1 MPLDQDLV
9 KRNFLGKD
17 GFIWWIGQIPEE
29 ANYVENQT
37 GRREE
42 PGTVNGP
49 GERYKVRIF
58 GYHEI
63 ECGQPELPDADLPWA
78 TVMYPVTAGGGGGA
92 ASQSANLTQGTM
104 VYGFFLDGHD
114 AQQPVIMGVL
124 GYNQTSFS
132 PVERYISDTC
142 NKGQPFDGYGPED
155 KVPMTHVKESPE
167 EVIDPVTKEPSSGP
181 SEKLNQPGSP
191 TSSILKSSAIGE
203 DVADTAS
210 KLEKEDSEDP
220 TALKQPQRCNKD
232 DGQQGMKTEIMK
244 HMREIQRLQSLAD
257 GWVAAVNGKVEGVQ
271 ERIQKIIESL
281 TSKIVGFV
289 KSVINKV
296 RGFAIRTIENLSKD
310 AYTLVFP
317 NQDKTLNQAQ
327 NKIMDT
333 LSCLFDKIIAGL
345 MSLVSGILGDVAEQA
360 VNTTEC
366 LVSGMM
372 GNILGNVLGGIVSG
386 IQGIL
391 DSVSSVIGS
400 IASGAAGAVGAILG
414 FIENILQFGAA
425 FSCQED
431 YSCSETEEWSIGKGI
446 ESISEFGSEM
456 ADTAKGIIDS
466 IAGVGGA
473 AGSAVDGILGSFS
486 QNGGS
491 CDVGPVASGPP
502 TIKVIGGG
510 GEGAEGNA
518 IIGDDGEILAV
529 EITNPGSGY
538 VTAPK
543 IAIQDPTGAGTG
555 AFLQGIIGLPDS
567 GGGPGDAGD
576 TGVPDGGVTGGGAGG
591 GGTGGGDDDDTDPDD
606 GDSDNNPTNSGAGDD
621 EEVNDGSKTVT
632 NGDDTIK
639 VTPFNPN
646 PGDTVTIEWSSG
658 GETVVD
664 NNFGAGDSETSG
676 SINIE
681 NFTQPKTFILTT
693 SDGEDTTT
701 TTIRVVPRGTDNVNI
716 LKDIKV
722 VNPGYGYLKESD
734 GSLGANGRQWAS
746 RCDTYY
752 IDPDGKFSQPIPPGN
767 VITLLPGSKLYVP
780 SPVTGYGVDSD
791 NDKDVDDGA
800 SQDTLFTPGG
810 LQDVDTTVTITTP
823 KCPPP
828 KDGDELT
835 DIGFGT
841 GGDSEGDPS
850 TGDGKYGV
858 RLCVKQ
864 ILIENAGVNFDPSD
878 EIYLEPDRGTKLSME
893 LGPYGSIAKI
903 TVVQKGCGFTRV
915 PKVRINTRTGFN
927 QELIPLFEVQ
937 RIGEAD
943 LENLALR
950 ALDRDN
956 RGIISVVDCVNNR
969 YKRPDPSGSSA
980 DSGYY
985 EKGKPNAAVKALD

>member
-124 GYNQTSFS
+124 GYNQTAFS

-345 MSLVSGILGDVAEQA
+345 MDLVGGILGDVSEQA

-555 AFLQGIIGLPDS
+555 AFLQGIIGLPD
-567 GGGPGDAGD
+567 GGGTTAGD
-576 TGVPDGGVTGGGAGG
+576 TGVPDGGV
-591 GGTGGGDDDDTDPDD
+591 GGGDEDD
-606 GDSDNNPTNSGAGDD
+606 DSDNNPSDSAGNQDND
-621 EEVNDGSKTVT
+621 GDGSKTVT

-658 GETVVD
+658 GETVID
-664 NNFGAGDSETSG
+664 NNFGAGESEVSG
-676 SINIE
+676 VIGIE

-701 TTIRVVPRGTDNVNI
+701 TTIRVVPKGTDNVNI

-752 IDPDGKFSQPIPPGN
+752 IDPNGKFSQPIAPGN
-767 VITLLPGSKLYVP
+767 VITIPAGSQLYVP
-780 SPVTGYGVDSD
+780 SPVTGYGVESD
-791 NDKDVDDGA
+791 NEKDVDDGV
-800 SQDTLFTPGG
+800 SQDTIFTPGG
-810 LQDVDTTVTITTP
+810 LQNVNTTVTITTP

-828 KDGDELT
+828 KDGDELA

-841 GGDSEGDPS
+841 GGDTEGDPS
-850 TGDGKYGV
+850 TSDGKYGV

>member
-155 KVPMTHVKESPE
+155 KIPLTHIKESPE

-181 SEKLNQPGSP
+181 SEKVNQPGSP
-191 TSSILKSSAIGE
+191 TSTITKASAISE

-210 KLEKEDSEDP
+210 NLEKEDSEDP
-220 TALKQPQRCNKD
+220 SALKQPQRCNKD
-232 DGQQGMKTEIMK
+232 DGQQGIKTELMK
-244 HMREIQRLQSLAD
+244 HMREIQRLQSLAQ
-257 GWVAAVNGKVEGVQ
+257 GWVAAVNGEVEGVQ

-281 TSKIVGFV
+281 TTKIVGFV
-289 KSVINKV
+289 KSIINKV

-317 NQDKTLNQAQ
+317 NQDQKLNQAQ

-345 MSLVSGILGDVAEQA
+345 MDLVGGILGDVADSA

-391 DSVSSVIGS
+391 DSVSSVIGA
-400 IASGAAGAVGAILG
+400 IGGAAAGAVGAILG

-466 IAGVGGA
+466 IAGVGEA

-491 CDVGPVASGPP
+491 CDVGPIASGPP

-538 VTAPK
+538 VTTPK

-555 AFLQGIIGLPDS
+555 AFLQGIIGLPDGPD
-567 GGGPGDAGD
+567 GGGTQPGD
-576 TGVPDGGVTGGGAGG
+576 TGVPDGGV
-591 GGTGGGDDDDTDPDD
+591 GGGDEDD
-606 GDSDNNPTNSGAGDD
+606 DSDNNPSDSAGDND
-621 EEVNDGSKTVT
+621 QDDDGDGSKTVI
-632 NGDDTIK
+632 NEGDTVK
-639 VTPFNPN
+639 VTPFRPN
-646 PGDTVTIEWSSG
+646 PGDTVCIEWSSEG
-658 GETVVD
+658 KTVIN
-664 NNFGAGDSETSG
+664 NNFGAGESQMSG
-676 SINIE
+676 RICIE
-681 NFTQPKTFILTT
+681 NFTQPKTFIITT
-693 SDGEDTTT
+693 SDDEDTTT
-701 TTIRVVPRGTDNVNI
+701 TTIRVVPKGTDNVNV

-752 IDPDGKFSQPIPPGN
+752 IDPNGRFSQPIAPGN
-767 VITLLPGSKLYVP
+767 VITIPAGSQLYVP
-780 SPVTGYGVDSD
+780 SPVTGYGVESD
-791 NDKDVDDGA
+791 DEKDVDDGV
-800 SQDTLFTPGG
+800 SQDTIFTPGG
-810 LQDVDTTVTITTP
+810 LQNVNSTVTITTP

-828 KDGDELT
+828 KDGDELA

-841 GGDSEGDPS
+841 GGDTEGDPS

-878 EIYLEPDRGTKLSME
+878 EIYLEPDHGTKLSME

>member
-124 GYNQTSFS
+124 GYNQTAFS

-296 RGFAIRTIENLSKD
+296 RGFTIRTIENLSKD

-327 NKIMDT
+327 NKVMDL

-345 MSLVSGILGDVAEQA
+345 MDLVGGILGDVSEQA

-491 CDVGPVASGPP
+491 CDVGPVVSGPP

-555 AFLQGIIGLPDS
+555 AFLQGIIGLPDT
-567 GGGPGDAGD
+567 GGGTGD
-576 TGVPDGGVTGGGAGG
+576 TGVPDGGVTGGGGAGG
-591 GGTGGGDDDDTDPDD
+591 GGTGGGGDDDDTDPDD
-606 GDSDNNPTNSGAGDD
+606 GDSDNNPTNPGAGDD

-632 NGDDTIK
+632 NGGDTIK
-639 VTPFNPN
+639 VIPFNPN

-658 GETVVD
+658 GETIVD

-780 SPVTGYGVDSD
+780 SSVTGYGVDSD

-800 SQDTLFTPGG
+800 SQNTLFTPGG

-937 RIGEAD
+937 RIGEAN
-943 LENLALR
+943 LEDLALR

>member
-317 NQDKTLNQAQ
+317 NQDQKLNQAQ

-345 MSLVSGILGDVAEQA
+345 MDLVGGILGDVSEQA

-491 CDVGPVASGPP
+491 CNVGPVASGPP

-555 AFLQGIIGLPDS
+555 AFLQGIIGLPD
-567 GGGPGDAGD
+567 GGGTQSGD
-576 TGVPDGGVTGGGAGG
+576 TGVPDGGV
-591 GGTGGGDDDDTDPDD
+591 GGGDEDD
-606 GDSDNNPTNSGAGDD
+606 DSDNNPSDSAGDQD
-621 EEVNDGSKTVT
+621 DDGDGSKTVT

-658 GETVVD
+658 GETVID
-664 NNFGAGDSETSG
+664 NNFGAGESEVSG
-676 SINIE
+676 VIGIE

-701 TTIRVVPRGTDNVNI
+701 TTIRVVPKGTDNVNI

-752 IDPDGKFSQPIPPGN
+752 IDPNGRFSQPIAPGN
-767 VITLLPGSKLYVP
+767 VITIPAGSQLYVP
-780 SPVTGYGVDSD
+780 SPVTGYGVESD
-791 NDKDVDDGA
+791 NEKDVDDGV
-800 SQDTLFTPGG
+800 SQDTIFTPGG
-810 LQDVDTTVTITTP
+810 LQNVNTTVTITTP

-828 KDGDELT
+828 KDGDELA

-841 GGDSEGDPS
+841 GGDTEGDPS

-903 TVVQKGCGFTRV
+903 TVAQKGCGFTRV

>member
-1 MPLDQDLV
+1 MDSFGGLV
-9 KRNFLGKD
+9 KFLKKS
-17 GFIWWIGQIPEE
+17 
-29 ANYVENQT
+29 NYVENQT

-155 KVPMTHVKESPE
+155 KIPLTHIKESPE

-181 SEKLNQPGSP
+181 SEKVNQPGSP
-191 TSSILKSSAIGE
+191 TSTITKASAVSE

-317 NQDKTLNQAQ
+317 NQDQKLNQAQ

-345 MSLVSGILGDVAEQA
+345 MDLVGGILGDVSEQA

-391 DSVSSVIGS
+391 DSVSSV
-400 IASGAAGAVGAILG
+400 VGAIA
-414 FIENILQFGAA
+414 GA
-425 FSCQED
+425 
-431 YSCSETEEWSIGKGI
+431 
-446 ESISEFGSEM
+446 
-456 ADTAKGIIDS
+456 
-466 IAGVGGA
+466 
-473 AGSAVDGILGSFS
+473 
-486 QNGGS
+486 
-491 CDVGPVASGPP
+491 
-502 TIKVIGGG
+502 
-510 GEGAEGNA
+510 
-518 IIGDDGEILAV
+518 
-529 EITNPGSGY
+529 
-538 VTAPK
+538 
-543 IAIQDPTGAGTG
+543 DP
-555 AFLQGIIGLPDS
+555 L
-567 GGGPGDAGD
+567 
-576 TGVPDGGVTGGGAGG
+576 
-591 GGTGGGDDDDTDPDD
+591 
-606 GDSDNNPTNSGAGDD
+606 
-621 EEVNDGSKTVT
+621 
-632 NGDDTIK
+632 
-639 VTPFNPN
+639 
-646 PGDTVTIEWSSG
+646 
-658 GETVVD
+658 
-664 NNFGAGDSETSG
+664 
-676 SINIE
+676 
-681 NFTQPKTFILTT
+681 
-693 SDGEDTTT
+693 
-701 TTIRVVPRGTDNVNI
+701 
-716 LKDIKV
+716 
-722 VNPGYGYLKESD
+722 
-734 GSLGANGRQWAS
+734 
-746 RCDTYY
+746 
-752 IDPDGKFSQPIPPGN
+752 
-767 VITLLPGSKLYVP
+767 
-780 SPVTGYGVDSD
+780 
-791 NDKDVDDGA
+791 
-800 SQDTLFTPGG
+800 
-810 LQDVDTTVTITTP
+810 
-823 KCPPP
+823 
-828 KDGDELT
+828 
-835 DIGFGT
+835 
-841 GGDSEGDPS
+841 
-850 TGDGKYGV
+850 
-858 RLCVKQ
+858 
-864 ILIENAGVNFDPSD
+864 
-878 EIYLEPDRGTKLSME
+878 
-893 LGPYGSIAKI
+893 
-903 TVVQKGCGFTRV
+903 VQ
-915 PKVRINTRTGFN
+915 
-927 QELIPLFEVQ
+927 
-937 RIGEAD
+937 
-943 LENLALR
+943 
-950 ALDRDN
+950 
-956 RGIISVVDCVNNR
+956 
-969 YKRPDPSGSSA
+969 
-980 DSGYY
+980 
-985 EKGKPNAAVKALD
+985 

>member
-29 ANYVENQT
+29 SNYVDNQT
-37 GRREE
+37 GKREK
-42 PGTVNGP
+42 PGEVNGP

-63 ECGQPELPDADLPWA
+63 ECGQPELPDPDLPWA

-124 GYNQTSFS
+124 GYNQTAFS

-155 KVPMTHVKESPE
+155 KVPMTHVKETPE
-167 EVIDPVTKEPSSGP
+167 EVIDPVTKKPSSGP
-181 SEKLNQPGSP
+181 SEKVNQPGSP
-191 TSSILKSSAIGE
+191 TASVIKSSAIGE

-210 KLEKEDSEDP
+210 SLEKEDSEDP
-220 TALKQPQRCNKD
+220 SALKQPSRCNKD

-244 HMREIQRLQSLAD
+244 HMREIQRLNSLAQ
-257 GWVAAVNGKVEGVQ
+257 GWVAAVNGEIEGIQ
-271 ERIQKIIESL
+271 ERINKIIDSL
-281 TSKIVGFV
+281 TQKIVGFV
-289 KSVINKV
+289 KSIVNKV

-317 NQDKTLNQAQ
+317 NQDQKLNQAQ
-327 NKIMDT
+327 NKVMDL

-345 MSLVSGILGDVAEQA
+345 LDLIGGILGDVSSKI

-372 GNILGNVLGGIVSG
+372 GNILGNVLGGIVGG

-391 DSVSSVIGS
+391 DSVSSVIGA
-400 IASGAAGAVGAILG
+400 ISGGVAGAVGAILG

-431 YSCSETEEWSIGKGI
+431 YSCGETEEWSIGKGVQD
-446 ESISEFGSEM
+446 ISDFGSEM
-456 ADTAKGIIDS
+456 ADTAKGIIDAV
-466 IAGVGGA
+466 AGVGEA
-473 AGSAVDGILGSFS
+473 AGGAVDGILAGFS

-491 CDVGPVASGPP
+491 CDVGPIASGPP
-502 TIKVIGGG
+502 KIKVIGGG

-518 IIGDDGEILAV
+518 IIGDGGEILGV
-529 EITNPGSGY
+529 EITNPGGGY
-538 VTAPK
+538 ISAPK
-543 IAIQDPTGAGTG
+543 ISIQDPTGAGTG
-555 AFLQGIIGLPDS
+555 AFLVGIIGTPDDGSGGDGSGDTGIIDGGGSGS
-567 GGGPGDAGD
+567 GGGD
-576 TGVPDGGVTGGGAGG
+576 
-591 GGTGGGDDDDTDPDD
+591 GGDDDDDDDSGTGLVANDPTKRIEDERDDD
-606 GDSDNNPTNSGAGDD
+606 G
-621 EEVNDGSKTVT
+621 DGSKTVI
-632 NGDDTIK
+632 NGGDTIK
-639 VTPFNPN
+639 VTPFRPN
-646 PGDTVTIEWSSG
+646 PGDTVCIEWNSAG
-658 GETVVD
+658 KTVIN
-664 NNFGAGDSETSG
+664 NNFGAKESQMSG
-676 SINIE
+676 RICFE
-681 NFTQPKTFILTT
+681 NFTQPKTFIITT
-693 SDGEDTTT
+693 NDDQDNTT
-701 TTIRVVPRGTDNVNI
+701 TTIRVVPKGTNNVNV

-722 VNPGYGYLKESD
+722 VNPGYGYLKEND

-752 IDPDGKFSQPIPPGN
+752 IDPQGNFSQPIAPGN
-767 VITLLPGSKLYVP
+767 VVTIQAGSKLYVP
-780 SPVTGYGVDSD
+780 SPVTGYAEEGDD
-791 NDKDVDDGA
+791 EKDVDDGV
-800 SQDTLFTPGG
+800 SQETLFSPGG
-810 LQDVDTTVTITTP
+810 LQEVNRTITITTP
-823 KCPPP
+823 KCPPLP
-828 KDGDELT
+828 DGDELS

-841 GGDSEGDPS
+841 GGDGEGSPS

-864 ILIENAGVNFDPSD
+864 ILIEHAGVNFDPDD
-878 EIYLEPDRGTKLSME
+878 EIYLEPDHGTKLSME
-893 LGPYGSIAKI
+893 LGPYGTIAKI
-903 TVVQKGCGFTRV
+903 NVVQKGCGFTSV

-927 QELIPLFEVQ
+927 QELIPLFEIQ
-937 RIGEAD
+937 RIGDAD
-943 LENLALR
+943 LENIALR
-950 ALDRDN
+950 SLDRDN
-956 RGIISVVDCVNNR
+956 RGIITVVDCVNQR
-969 YKRPDPSGSSA
+969 YQKPDPSGSSA
-980 DSGYY
+980 DSGFY
-985 EKGKPNAAVKALD
+985 EKGTPNAAVRAID

>member
-296 RGFAIRTIENLSKD
+296 RGFTIRTIENLSKD

-317 NQDKTLNQAQ
+317 NQDQKLNQAQ

-345 MSLVSGILGDVAEQA
+345 MDLVGGILGDVSEQA

-491 CDVGPVASGPP
+491 CNVGPVASGPP

-555 AFLQGIIGLPDS
+555 AFLQGIIGLPD
-567 GGGPGDAGD
+567 GGGTQSGD
-576 TGVPDGGVTGGGAGG
+576 TGVPDGGV
-591 GGTGGGDDDDTDPDD
+591 GGGDEDD
-606 GDSDNNPTNSGAGDD
+606 DSDNNPSDSAGDQD
-621 EEVNDGSKTVT
+621 DDGDGSKTVT

-658 GETVVD
+658 GETVID
-664 NNFGAGDSETSG
+664 NNFGAGESEVSG
-676 SINIE
+676 VIGIE

-701 TTIRVVPRGTDNVNI
+701 TTIRVVPKGTDNVNI

-752 IDPDGKFSQPIPPGN
+752 IDPNGRFSQPIAPGN
-767 VITLLPGSKLYVP
+767 VITIPAGSQLYVP
-780 SPVTGYGVDSD
+780 SPVTGYGVESD
-791 NDKDVDDGA
+791 NEKDVDDGV
-800 SQDTLFTPGG
+800 SQDTIFTPGG
-810 LQDVDTTVTITTP
+810 LQNVNTTVTITTP

-828 KDGDELT
+828 KDGDELA

-841 GGDSEGDPS
+841 GGDTEGDPS

-903 TVVQKGCGFTRV
+903 TVAQKGCGFTRV

>member
-29 ANYVENQT
+29 SNYVENQT

-132 PVERYISDTC
+132 PVERYITDTC

-155 KVPMTHVKESPE
+155 KVPMTHIKESPE
-167 EVIDPVTKEPSSGP
+167 EVIDPVTKQPSSGP
-181 SEKLNQPGSP
+181 SEKVNQPGAP
-191 TSSILKSSAIGE
+191 SSSVLKSSAIAE

-220 TALKQPQRCNKD
+220 SSLKQPQRCNKD
-232 DGQQGMKTEIMK
+232 DGQQGMMTEIMK
-244 HMREIQRLQSLAD
+244 HMREIQRLNALAQ
-257 GWVAAVNGKVEGVQ
+257 GWVAAVNGEVEGVQ
-271 ERIQKIIESL
+271 ERINKIIDSL
-281 TSKIVGFV
+281 TLKIVGFV
-289 KSVINKV
+289 KSIINKV
-296 RGFAIRTIENLSKD
+296 RGFTIRTVENLAKD

-317 NQDKTLNQAQ
+317 NQDQKLNQAQ
-327 NKIMDT
+327 NMVMDL

-345 MSLVSGILGDVAEQA
+345 LALIGGILGDVAEQA

-400 IASGAAGAVGAILG
+400 IAGGVAGAVGAILG
-414 FIENILQFGAA
+414 FIENILAFGAA
-425 FSCQED
+425 FTCQED
-431 YSCSETEEWSIGKGI
+431 YSCSETEQWSIGKGI
-446 ESISEFGSEM
+446 ADISEFGSEM

-491 CDVGPVASGPP
+491 CNVGPVVSGPP

-510 GEGAEGNA
+510 GSGAEGNV

-538 VTAPK
+538 ISPPT

-555 AFLQGIIGLPDS
+555 AFLQGIIGLPD
-567 GGGPGDAGD
+567 GGGDAGDAGD
-576 TGVPDGGVTGGGAGG
+576 TGVPDGGVSGG
-591 GGTGGGDDDDTDPDD
+591 GGTGGGGT
-606 GDSDNNPTNSGAGDD
+606 GGGGTDNNPTNPGGGDG
-621 EEVNDGSKTVT
+621 EEVDDGSGSKTIT
-632 NGDDTIK
+632 NGGDTLK
-639 VTPFNPN
+639 VTPSNPN
-646 PGDTVTIEWSSG
+646 PGDTVTIEWSSDG
-658 GETVVD
+658 KTVID
-664 NNFGAGDSETSG
+664 NNFGAGESETSG
-676 SINIE
+676 SINID
-681 NFTQPKTFILTT
+681 NLTQPKTFILTT
-693 SDGEDTTT
+693 SDGEDTKT
-701 TTIRVVPRGTDNVNI
+701 TTIRVIPRGTNNVNI

-752 IDPDGKFSQPIPPGN
+752 IDPDGKFSQPIAPGN
-767 VITLLPGSKLYVP
+767 VITLQAGSKVYVP
-780 SPVTGYGVDSD
+780 SSVTGYGVESD
-791 NDKDVDDGA
+791 NEKDVDDGV
-800 SQDTLFTPGG
+800 SQENLFTAGG
-810 LQDVDTTVTITTP
+810 LQNVEKTVVITTP

-828 KDGDELT
+828 KDGDELA

-878 EIYLEPDRGTKLSME
+878 EIYLVPDHGTKLSME
-893 LGPYGSIAKI
+893 LGPYGTIAKI
-903 TVVQKGCGFTRV
+903 NVVQKGCGFTRV

-943 LENLALR
+943 LEDLALR

>member
-664 NNFGAGDSETSG
+664 NNFGAGDSEISG
-676 SINIE
+676 SINID

-828 KDGDELT
+828 KDGDELA

>member
-317 NQDKTLNQAQ
+317 NQDQKLNQAQ

-345 MSLVSGILGDVAEQA
+345 MDLVGGILGDVSEQA

-491 CDVGPVASGPP
+491 CNVGPVASGPP

-555 AFLQGIIGLPDS
+555 AFLQGIIGLPD
-567 GGGPGDAGD
+567 GGGTQSGD
-576 TGVPDGGVTGGGAGG
+576 TGVPDGGV
-591 GGTGGGDDDDTDPDD
+591 GGGDEDD
-606 GDSDNNPTNSGAGDD
+606 DSDNNPSDSAGDQD
-621 EEVNDGSKTVT
+621 DDGDGSKTVT

-658 GETVVD
+658 GETVID
-664 NNFGAGDSETSG
+664 NNFGAGESEVSG
-676 SINIE
+676 VIGIE

-701 TTIRVVPRGTDNVNI
+701 TTIRVVPKGTDNVNI

-752 IDPDGKFSQPIPPGN
+752 IDPNGRFSQPIAPGN
-767 VITLLPGSKLYVP
+767 VITIPAGSQLYVP
-780 SPVTGYGVDSD
+780 SPVTGYGVESD
-791 NDKDVDDGA
+791 NEKDVDDGV
-800 SQDTLFTPGG
+800 SQDTIFTPGG
-810 LQDVDTTVTITTP
+810 LQNVNTTVTITTP

-828 KDGDELT
+828 KDGDELA

-841 GGDSEGDPS
+841 GGDTEGDPS